1 VVCRLQSK
9 HFRTSHADPL
19 SVYHWATITAGKHG
33 RPCGFFAGWWN
44 FLAWIFGASSIT
56 AILGN
61 QVVAMY
67 AAFRP
72 DFQAHAWHVFVAYLL
87 CGWICCAT
95 VLFANRALPKIEILG
110 GFLIIA
116 GVLITIIV
124 CAVMPSINGTGHA
137 SNSFVW
143 HDWSNQTGYTS
154 NGFVFVAGMLNGAY
168 AVGTPDAVTHLA
180 EEIPHPSKNVPKA
193 ILAQMIVGFWTG
205 FLYLIAI
212 FYAVND
218 LTAVLT
224 SSSTFPIAEIYRQAT
239 GSASGSVGLLI
250 LAFLPTF
257 GTAIGCYI
265 TASRTFWTLSRDNAT
280 PAAKF
285 FSRVHPTFK
294 NPFNAIALCGAICT
308 VMGCI
313 YVGSTT
319 AFNAFVG
326 SYVIL
331 STLSYLAAILPH
343 LLSRRANI
351 APGWF
356 WMKGPVGYIVN
367 ATSVLYI
374 MAFIV
379 IFCFPFALP
388 VTAKT
393 MNYASLITGGL
404 TVFVAG
410 FWLVRRGSYVGPRVV
425 AVGEGGLASGAI

>member
-1 VVCRLQSK
+1 M
-9 HFRTSHADPL
+9 
-19 SVYHWATITAGKHG
+19 YHWATITAGRYG

-44 FLAWIFGASSIT
+44 FLAWILGASSIT
-56 AILGN
+56 SILGN
-61 QVVAMY
+61 QLVAMY
-67 AAFRP
+67 AAFHP
-72 DFQAHAWHVFVAYLL
+72 DFQAHAWHVFVAYII
-87 CGWICCAT
+87 CTWICCSI
-95 VLFANRALPKIEILG
+95 VLFANRALPKLEILG
-110 GFLIIA
+110 GFLILA
-116 GVLITIIV
+116 GVLITIII
-124 CAVMPSINGTGHA
+124 CAVMPSKNGTGHA

-143 HDWSNQTGYTS
+143 HDWSNQTGYSS

-180 EEIPHPSKNVPKA
+180 EEIPHPSRNVPKA

-218 LTAVLT
+218 LSAVLT

-239 GSASGSVGLLI
+239 GSEGGSLGLLI
-250 LAFLPTF
+250 LAFLPTL
-257 GTAIGCYI
+257 GTAMGCYI

-280 PAAKF
+280 PAARF
-285 FSRVHPTFK
+285 FARVNPTFK
-294 NPFNAIALCGAICT
+294 NPFNSIFLCGVICT

-343 LLSRRANI
+343 LLSRRSNI
-351 APGWF
+351 APGYF
-356 WMKGPVGYIVN
+356 WMKGGIGYAVN
-367 ATSVLYI
+367 SISVLYI

-393 MNYASLITGGL
+393 MNYACLITGGL

-410 FWLVRRGSYVGPRVV
+410 FWVIRKGSYVGPQHVPV
-425 AVGEGGLASGAI
+425 HEEVLAKDAI

>member
-1 VVCRLQSK
+1 MLDT
-9 HFRTSHADPL
+9 HNIT
-19 SVYHWATITAGKHG
+19 VYHWATITAGRYG
-33 RPCGFFAGWWN
+33 RPTGFFAGWWN
-44 FLAWIFGASSIT
+44 FFAWIFGASSIS

-67 AAFRP
+67 AAFHP
-72 DFQAHAWHVFVAYLL
+72 DYVAHPWHIFIAYIL
-87 CGWICCAT
+87 CTWISCAT

-116 GVLITIIV
+116 GVFITIVV
-124 CAVMPSINGTGHA
+124 CAAMPNTTGAGHA

-168 AVGTPDAVTHLA
+168 AVGTPDIVTHLA

-193 ILAQMIVGFWTG
+193 ILAQMIVGFFTG

-218 LTAVLT
+218 LNAVLT

-239 GSASGSVGLLI
+239 GSAGGSVGLLI

-257 GTAIGCYI
+257 ITCMGCYI
-265 TASRTFWTLSRDNAT
+265 TASRIFWTLSRDKAT
-280 PAAKF
+280 PAASVF
-285 FSRVHPTFK
+285 ARVHPAFK
-294 NPFNAIALCGAICT
+294 NPFNAILLCGIICT

-326 SYVIL
+326 SFVIL

-343 LLSRRANI
+343 LLAHRSNI

-356 WMKGPVGYIVN
+356 WMKGGVGFAVN
-367 ATSVLYI
+367 TMSVLYI
-374 MAFIV
+374 IAFII

-393 MNYASLITGGL
+393 MNYSCLITGGL
-404 TVFVAG
+404 SLFVG
-410 FWLVRRGSYVGPRVV
+410 GWWFVRQGNYVGPQHVPV
-425 AVGEGGLASGAI
+425 SDEMLAKDAI